1 MKAWWQRTY
10 TAKPTPTPTQT
21 PTPMETQIQTPTL
34 LDEANNKLKEL
45 EEAMAL
51 LDRLGGDIDWAL
63 DFCNYESINEHLSP
77 LSYAIGEAHEE
88 IEEMYERLSEEI
100 ENYKTNK
107 AFADQEFEDQS
118 DLKYLVE

>member
-1 MKAWWQRTY
+1 
-10 TAKPTPTPTQT
+10 
-21 PTPMETQIQTPTL
+21 METQIQTPTL